1 MRRSRPLV
9 GIVLTVPGRHDTSI
23 GRKYMLKLT
32 RRAVSAGVAI
42 SLAMSCALPAFAQSP
57 TLLRMNMVVSNQDK
71 TFPLWQGFAKELEA
85 ASNGTLKVEIFPSES
100 LGKTVDV
107 IDAVSRGAPILQ
119 DSDPSHLSNYV
130 PDFSTFMAPYL
141 VKKPEDIEKLWTSD
155 TVKAMET
162 KLAEKGLRVVTLVY
176 FGTRHLLSNRVIKTR
191 SDTAG
196 MKIRNAPTKMWNEVS
211 KVLGG
216 NPTNTAWSEAYSALE
231 QGVAD
236 GVEAP
241 LSLLYSSKLYETRPD
256 ISLTGHL
263 VATTSILMSQKVY
276 DALPDDAKKAIDTVG
291 RAEPAKRIPKIQA
304 LETEFRKTLE
314 DKGIKFNDVDKASF
328 LEAAA
333 QVPASFPEWT
343 PGVYEKMAETIK

>member
-1 MRRSRPLV
+1 
-9 GIVLTVPGRHDTSI
+9 
-23 GRKYMLKLT
+23 MLKFT
-32 RRAVSAGVAI
+32 RRVVAASVAA

-71 TFPLWQGFAKELEA
+71 TYPLWQEFAKELEA
-85 ASNGTLKVEIFPSES
+85 ASNGTLKVEIFPSEA
-100 LGKTVDV
+100 LGKTVDM
-107 IDAVSRGAPILQ
+107 IDTISRGAPVLQ

-141 VKKPEDIEKLWTSD
+141 VKKPEDIEKLWNSD
-155 TVKAMET
+155 TVKDMEA
-162 KLAEKGLRVVTLVY
+162 KLSEKGLRVVTLVY
-176 FGTRHLLSNRVIKTR
+176 FGTRHLLSNREVKAR
-191 SDTAG
+191 PDTAG

-211 KVLGG
+211 KTLGG

-241 LSLLYSSKLYETRPD
+241 LSLLYSSKLYETRPN
-256 ISLTGHL
+256 ISLTGHV

-276 DALPDDAKKAIDTVG
+276 DGLPDDAKKALDTVG
-291 RAEPAKRIPKIQA
+291 HAESAKRIPKIQA

-314 DKGIKFNDVDKASF
+314 DKGIHFNDVDKSSF
-328 LEAAA
+328 FEAAA
-333 QVPASFPEWT
+333 KVPDAFPEWT
-343 PGVYEKMAETIK
+343 PGVYDKMNDIIK

>member
-1 MRRSRPLV
+1 
-9 GIVLTVPGRHDTSI
+9 
-23 GRKYMLKLT
+23 MLKFT
-32 RRAVSAGVAI
+32 RRVVAASVAA
-42 SLAMSCALPAFAQSP
+42 SLAMSCALPAWAQSP

-71 TFPLWQGFAKELEA
+71 TYPLWQEFAKELEA
-85 ASNGTLKVEIFPSES
+85 ASNGTLKVEIFPSEA
-100 LGKTVDV
+100 LGKTVDM
-107 IDAVSRGAPILQ
+107 IDTISRGAPVLQ

-141 VKKPEDIEKLWTSD
+141 VKKPEDIEKLWNSD
-155 TVKAMET
+155 TVKDMEA
-162 KLAEKGLRVVTLVY
+162 KLSEKGLRVVTLVY
-176 FGTRHLLSNRVIKTR
+176 FGTRHLLSNREVKAR
-191 SDTAG
+191 PDTAG

-211 KVLGG
+211 KTLGG

-241 LSLLYSSKLYETRPD
+241 LSLLYSSKLYETRPN

-276 DALPDDAKKAIDTVG
+276 DSLPDDAKKALDTVG
-291 RAEPAKRIPKIQA
+291 HAEPAKRIPKIQA

-314 DKGIKFNDVDKASF
+314 DKGIRFNDVDKASF
-328 LEAAA
+328 FEAAA
-333 QVPASFPEWT
+333 KVPEAFPEWT
-343 PGVYEKMAETIK
+343 PGVYDKMNDIIK

>member
-1 MRRSRPLV
+1 MR
-9 GIVLTVPGRHDTSI
+9 
-23 GRKYMLKLT
+23 KFT
-32 RRAVSAGVAI
+32 RRVVAASLVAG
-42 SLAMSCALPAFAQSP
+42 LALSCAIPANAQSP

-71 TFPLWQGFAKELEA
+71 TFPLWQEFAKELEA
-85 ASNGTLKVEIFPSES
+85 ASKGTLKVEIFPSES
-100 LGKTVDV
+100 LGKTVDM
-107 IDAVSRGAPILQ
+107 IDAISRGAPVLQ

-141 VKKPEDIEKLWTSD
+141 VKKPEDIGKLWASD
-155 TVKAMET
+155 TVKDMET

-176 FGTRHLLSNRVIKTR
+176 FGTRHLLSNRVVR
-191 SDTAG
+191 SRADTSG

-241 LSLLYSSKLYETRPD
+241 LSLLYSSKLYETRPN

-276 DALPDDAKKAIDTVG
+276 DSLPADAKNAIDTVG
-291 RAEPAKRIPKIQA
+291 RSESAKRIPKIQA

-314 DKGIKFNDVDKASF
+314 DKGIKFNEVDKSSF

-333 QVPASFPEWT
+333 SVPKSFPEWT
-343 PGVYEKMAETIK
+343 PGIYEKMLEIEK

>member
-1 MRRSRPLV
+1 
-9 GIVLTVPGRHDTSI
+9 
-23 GRKYMLKLT
+23 MLKFT
-32 RRAVSAGVAI
+32 RRVVAASVAA

-71 TFPLWQGFAKELEA
+71 TYPLWQEFAKELEA
-85 ASNGTLKVEIFPSES
+85 ASNGTLKVEIFPSEA
-100 LGKTVDV
+100 LGKTVDM
-107 IDAVSRGAPILQ
+107 IDTISRGAPVLQ

-141 VKKPEDIEKLWTSD
+141 VKKPEDIEKLWNSD
-155 TVKAMET
+155 TVKDMEA
-162 KLAEKGLRVVTLVY
+162 KLSEKGLRVVTLVY
-176 FGTRHLLSNRVIKTR
+176 FGTRHLLSNREVKAR
-191 SDTAG
+191 PDTAG

-211 KVLGG
+211 KTLGG

-241 LSLLYSSKLYETRPD
+241 LSLLYSSKLYETRPN
-256 ISLTGHL
+256 ISLTGHV

-276 DALPDDAKKAIDTVG
+276 DSLPDDAKKAIDTVG
-291 RAEPAKRIPKIQA
+291 HAESAKRIPKIQA

-314 DKGIKFNDVDKASF
+314 DKGIHFNDVDKSSF
-328 LEAAA
+328 FEAAA
-333 QVPASFPEWT
+333 KVPDAFPEWT
-343 PGVYEKMAETIK
+343 PGVYDKMNDIIK

>member
-1 MRRSRPLV
+1 
-9 GIVLTVPGRHDTSI
+9 
-23 GRKYMLKLT
+23 MLKFT
-32 RRAVSAGVAI
+32 RRVFAASVAA

-71 TFPLWQGFAKELEA
+71 TYPLWQEFAKELEA
-85 ASNGTLKVEIFPSES
+85 ASNGTLKVEIFPSEA
-100 LGKTVDV
+100 LGKTVDM
-107 IDAVSRGAPILQ
+107 IDTISRGAPVLQ

-141 VKKPEDIEKLWTSD
+141 VKKPEDIEKLWNSD
-155 TVKAMET
+155 TVKDMEA
-162 KLAEKGLRVVTLVY
+162 KLSEKGLRVVTLVY
-176 FGTRHLLSNRVIKTR
+176 FGTRHLLSNREVKAR
-191 SDTAG
+191 PDTAG

-211 KVLGG
+211 KTLGG

-241 LSLLYSSKLYETRPD
+241 LSLLYSSKLYETRPN
-256 ISLTGHL
+256 ISLTGHV

-276 DALPDDAKKAIDTVG
+276 DSLPDDAKKALDTVG
-291 RAEPAKRIPKIQA
+291 RAESAKRIPKIQA

-314 DKGIKFNDVDKASF
+314 DKGIRFNDVDKSSF
-328 LEAAA
+328 FEAAA
-333 QVPASFPEWT
+333 KVPDAFPEWT
-343 PGVYEKMAETIK
+343 PGVYDKMNGIIK

>member
-1 MRRSRPLV
+1 
-9 GIVLTVPGRHDTSI
+9 
-23 GRKYMLKLT
+23 MLKFT
-32 RRAVSAGVAI
+32 RRVFAASVAA

-71 TFPLWQGFAKELEA
+71 TYPLWQEFAKELEA
-85 ASNGTLKVEIFPSES
+85 ASNGTLKVEIFPSEA
-100 LGKTVDV
+100 LGKTVDM
-107 IDAVSRGAPILQ
+107 IDTISRGAPVLQ

-141 VKKPEDIEKLWTSD
+141 VKKPEDIEKLWNSD
-155 TVKAMET
+155 TVKDMEA
-162 KLAEKGLRVVTLVY
+162 KLSEKGLRVVTLVY
-176 FGTRHLLSNRVIKTR
+176 FGTRHLLSNREVKAR
-191 SDTAG
+191 PDTAG

-211 KVLGG
+211 KTLGG

-241 LSLLYSSKLYETRPD
+241 LSLLYSSKLYETRPN
-256 ISLTGHL
+256 ISLTGHV

-276 DALPDDAKKAIDTVG
+276 DSLPDDAKKALDTVG
-291 RAEPAKRIPKIQA
+291 RAESAKRIPKIQA

-314 DKGIKFNDVDKASF
+314 DKGIRFNDVDKSSF
-328 LEAAA
+328 FEAASK
-333 QVPASFPEWT
+333 VPDAFPEWT
-343 PGVYEKMAETIK
+343 PGVYDKMNDIIK

>member
-1 MRRSRPLV
+1 
-9 GIVLTVPGRHDTSI
+9 
-23 GRKYMLKLT
+23 MLKFT
-32 RRAVSAGVAI
+32 RRVVAAGLAT
-42 SLAMSCALPAFAQSP
+42 SLALSCALPAQAQAP

-71 TFPLWQGFAKELEA
+71 TFPLWQDFAKELEA
-85 ASNGTLKVEIFPSES
+85 ASNGTLKVEIFPSET
-100 LGKTVDV
+100 LGKTVDM
-107 IDAVSRGAPILQ
+107 IDTISRGAPVLQ

-141 VKKPEDIEKLWTSD
+141 VKKPEDIERLWNSD
-155 TVKAMET
+155 LVKGMEA

-176 FGTRHLLSNRVIKTR
+176 FGTRHLLSNREVKSR
-191 SDTAG
+191 ADTSG

-241 LSLLYSSKLYETRPD
+241 LSLLYSSKLYETRPN

-263 VATTSILMSQKVY
+263 VATTSIIMSQKVY
-276 DALPDDAKKAIDTVG
+276 DSLPDDAKKAIDTVG
-291 RAEPAKRIPKIQA
+291 HAESAKRIPKIQA

-314 DKGIKFNDVDKASF
+314 EKGIHFNDVDKSSF
-328 LEAAA
+328 IEAAA
-333 QVPASFPEWT
+333 TVPAAFPEWT
-343 PGVYEKMAETIK
+343 PGVYDKMLDVIK

>member
-1 MRRSRPLV
+1 
-9 GIVLTVPGRHDTSI
+9 
-23 GRKYMLKLT
+23 MLKFT
-32 RRAVSAGVAI
+32 RRVVAASVAA

-71 TFPLWQGFAKELEA
+71 TYPLWQEFAKELEA
-85 ASNGTLKVEIFPSES
+85 ASNGTLKVEIFPSEA
-100 LGKTVDV
+100 LGKTVDM
-107 IDAVSRGAPILQ
+107 IDTISRGAPVLQ

-141 VKKPEDIEKLWTSD
+141 VKKPEDIEKLWNSD
-155 TVKAMET
+155 TVKDMEA
-162 KLAEKGLRVVTLVY
+162 KLSEKGLRVVTLVY
-176 FGTRHLLSNRVIKTR
+176 FGTRHLLSNREVKAR
-191 SDTAG
+191 PDTAG

-211 KVLGG
+211 KTLGG

-241 LSLLYSSKLYETRPD
+241 LSLLYSSKLYETRPN
-256 ISLTGHL
+256 ISLTGHV

-276 DALPDDAKKAIDTVG
+276 DSLPDDAKKALDSVG
-291 RAEPAKRIPKIQA
+291 RAESAKRIPKIQA

-314 DKGIKFNDVDKASF
+314 DKGIRFNDVDKSSF
-328 LEAAA
+328 FEAAA
-333 QVPASFPEWT
+333 KVPDAFPEWT
-343 PGVYEKMAETIK
+343 PGVYDKMNDIIK

>member
-1 MRRSRPLV
+1 
-9 GIVLTVPGRHDTSI
+9 
-23 GRKYMLKLT
+23 MLKFT
-32 RRAVSAGVAI
+32 RRVFAASVAA

-71 TFPLWQGFAKELEA
+71 TYPLWQEFAKELEA
-85 ASNGTLKVEIFPSES
+85 ASNGTLKVEIFPSEA
-100 LGKTVDV
+100 LGKTVDM
-107 IDAVSRGAPILQ
+107 IDTISRGAPVLQ

-141 VKKPEDIEKLWTSD
+141 VKKPEDIEKLWNSD
-155 TVKAMET
+155 TVKDMEA
-162 KLAEKGLRVVTLVY
+162 KLSEKGLRVVTLVY
-176 FGTRHLLSNRVIKTR
+176 FGTRHLLSNREVKAR
-191 SDTAG
+191 PDTAG

-211 KVLGG
+211 KTLGG

-241 LSLLYSSKLYETRPD
+241 LSLLYSSKLYETRPN
-256 ISLTGHL
+256 ISLTGHV

-276 DALPDDAKKAIDTVG
+276 DSLPDDAKKALDTVG
-291 RAEPAKRIPKIQA
+291 HAESAKRIPKIQA

-314 DKGIKFNDVDKASF
+314 DKGIRFNDVDKSSF
-328 LEAAA
+328 FEAAA
-333 QVPASFPEWT
+333 KVPDAFPEWT
-343 PGVYEKMAETIK
+343 PGVYDKMNDIIK

>member
-1 MRRSRPLV
+1 
-9 GIVLTVPGRHDTSI
+9 
-23 GRKYMLKLT
+23 MLKFT
-32 RRAVSAGVAI
+32 RRVFAASVAA

-71 TFPLWQGFAKELEA
+71 TYPLWQEFAKELEA
-85 ASNGTLKVEIFPSES
+85 ASNGTLKVEIFPSEA
-100 LGKTVDV
+100 LGKTVDM
-107 IDAVSRGAPILQ
+107 IDTISRGAPVLQ

-141 VKKPEDIEKLWTSD
+141 VKKPEDIEKLWNSD
-155 TVKAMET
+155 TVKDMEA
-162 KLAEKGLRVVTLVY
+162 KLSEKGLRVVTLVY
-176 FGTRHLLSNRVIKTR
+176 FGTRHLLSNREVKAR
-191 SDTAG
+191 PDTAG

-211 KVLGG
+211 KTLGG

-241 LSLLYSSKLYETRPD
+241 LSLLYSSKLYETRPN
-256 ISLTGHL
+256 ISLTGHV

-276 DALPDDAKKAIDTVG
+276 DSLPDDAKKALDTVG
-291 RAEPAKRIPKIQA
+291 RAESAKRIPKIQA

-314 DKGIKFNDVDKASF
+314 DKGIRFNDVEKSSF
-328 LEAAA
+328 FEAAA
-333 QVPASFPEWT
+333 KVPDAFPEWT
-343 PGVYEKMAETIK
+343 PGVYDKMNDIIK

>member
-1 MRRSRPLV
+1 
-9 GIVLTVPGRHDTSI
+9 
-23 GRKYMLKLT
+23 MLKFT
-32 RRAVSAGVAI
+32 RRVVAASVAA
-42 SLAMSCALPAFAQSP
+42 SLAMSCALPAWAQSP

-71 TFPLWQGFAKELEA
+71 TYPLWQDFAKELEA
-85 ASNGTLKVEIFPSES
+85 ASNGTLKVEIFPSEA
-100 LGKTVDV
+100 LGKTVDM
-107 IDAVSRGAPILQ
+107 IDTISRGAPVLQ

-141 VKKPEDIEKLWTSD
+141 VKKPEDIEKLWNSD
-155 TVKAMET
+155 TVKDMEA
-162 KLAEKGLRVVTLVY
+162 KLSEKGLRVVTLVY
-176 FGTRHLLSNRVIKTR
+176 FGTRHLLSNREVKAR
-191 SDTAG
+191 PDTAG

-211 KVLGG
+211 KTLGG

-241 LSLLYSSKLYETRPD
+241 LSLLYSSKLYETRPN

-276 DALPDDAKKAIDTVG
+276 DSLPDDAKKALDTVG
-291 RAEPAKRIPKIQA
+291 HAESAKRIPKIQA

-314 DKGIKFNDVDKASF
+314 DKGIRFNDVDKASF
-328 LEAAA
+328 FEAAEK
-333 QVPASFPEWT
+333 VPEAFPEWT
-343 PGVYEKMAETIK
+343 PGVYDKMNDIIK